1 MKNPL
6 DDRGN
11 ASLSGNGSARVVASA
26 FLSHEGGLHAR
37 PAIKVSQFAKRF
49 QSRVWLGLSEEGPWI
64 DAKSV
69 ARVIA
74 MKAPSRIRLFFAAE
88 GDDASDAVDGLV
100 EMVASDFRNGSTRA
114 R

>member
-1 MKNPL
+1 MK
-6 DDRGN
+6 DDLRN
-11 ASLSGNGSARVVASA
+11 LMPDSAPPRVVAST

-49 QSRVWLGLSEEGPWI
+49 QSRVWLALSEDGPWV

-74 MKAPSRIRLFFAAE
+74 MKVPSQIPVFFAAE
-88 GDDASDAVDGLV
+88 GDDANEAVGGLV
-100 EMVASDFRNGSTRA
+100 ELVASDFGNGAAHA

>member
-1 MKNPL
+1 MK
-6 DDRGN
+6 DDLRN
-11 ASLSGNGSARVVASA
+11 AMSGDASIRVVASA

-37 PAIKVSQFAKRF
+37 PAIKVSQMAKRF
-49 QSRVWLGLSEEGPWI
+49 HSRVWLGLSEEGPWI

-74 MKAPSRIRLFFAAE
+74 MKVPSRIHLFFAAE
-88 GDDASDAVDGLV
+88 GDDASDAVGGLV
-100 EMVASDFRNGSTRA
+100 DLVASDFENGAAHA

>member
-1 MKNPL
+1 MK
-6 DDRGN
+6 DDLRN
-11 ASLSGNGSARVVASA
+11 AMPDSASMRVVGSA
-26 FLSHEGGLHAR
+26 FLAHEGGLHAR

-49 QSRVWLGLSEEGPWI
+49 QSRIWLGLSRDGPWV

-74 MKAPSRIRLFFAAE
+74 MKIPSRIHVFFAAE
-88 GDDASDAVDGLV
+88 GDDANDAIGGLV
-100 EMVASDFRNGSTRA
+100 DLFASDFGNGAAHA

>member
-1 MKNPL
+1 MK
-6 DDRGN
+6 DDLRN
-11 ASLSGNGSARVVASA
+11 AMPDTAAVRVVASA
-26 FLSHEGGLHAR
+26 FLAHEGGLHAR
-37 PAIKVSQFAKRF
+37 PAIKVSQLAKQF

-74 MKAPSRIRLFFAAE
+74 MKVPSQIRLFFAAE
-88 GDDASDAVDGLV
+88 GDDANDAVGGLV
-100 EMVASDFRNGSTRA
+100 DLVASDFENGAAHA